1 LGPAKKVARLP
12 AGSGEVEVWFQ
23 FDPAENRQNPISIPI
38 SIAIS
43 IATGTLQKY
52 PVRRDQNK
60 PLTSPSHPAI
70 FLFLPMLL

>member
-38 SIAIS
+38 SIA
-43 IATGTLQKY
+43 TGTLQKY